1 MLMRDSDP
9 LARCDTAAHM
19 GDAMRDMPLTADT
32 VSPPEPRAYRGVN
45 WDGLEYFNAGIN
57 KGSVFLFK
65 PSTKA
70 MDGDSRLIKLKGLN
84 RNKRYTLKFQ
94 DRTALNCTMSGKELM
109 DKGISVT
116 AMTGNNAS
124 EIIWIN

>member
-45 WDGLEYFNAGIN
+45 WDGL
-57 KGSVFLFK
+57 
-65 PSTKA
+65 
-70 MDGDSRLIKLKGLN
+70 R
-84 RNKRYTLKFQ
+84 
-94 DRTALNCTMSGKELM
+94 ALYIREVQIGRAH
-109 DKGISVT
+109 V
-116 AMTGNNAS
+116 
-124 EIIWIN
+124 